1 MPSKSKNVRLE
12 QRRVFEKKLELR
24 LQQLVQKGISK
35 EKAKK
40 DPLVKNLRAKIRE
53 TNIRIKVTDKYVLR
67 TEELAQAKVQKLAD
81 LAKKESEPAPE
92 AKPKQKKQS
101 SAPEKAEPKKKPA
114 AAEKEPKPK
123 KKTAPAADAEPEK
136 QKPAAADE
144 EPPKRPRKKKEEPK
158 EE

>member
-12 QRRVFEKKLELR
+12 QRRILEKKLELR

-35 EKAKK
+35 EKAKT
-40 DPLVKNLRAKIRE
+40 DPLVKKLRAKIRE
-53 TNIRIKVTDKYVLR
+53 TNIRIKVADKFVSR

-81 LAKKESEPAPE
+81 LAKKESEPEPE
-92 AKPKQKKQS
+92 ATPKQKKQS
-101 SAPEKAEPKKKPA
+101 SAPEKAESKKKQA
-114 AAEKEPKPK
+114 VAEKEPKPK
-123 KKTAPAADAEPEK
+123 KKTAAAADA
-136 QKPAAADE
+136 